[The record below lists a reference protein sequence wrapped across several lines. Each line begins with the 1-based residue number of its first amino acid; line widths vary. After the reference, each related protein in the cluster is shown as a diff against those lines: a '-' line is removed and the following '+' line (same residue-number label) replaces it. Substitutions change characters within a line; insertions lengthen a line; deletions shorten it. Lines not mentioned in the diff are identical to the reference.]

1 LTSEARV
8 NCMCNFLLPSSCKN
22 FSQNGEPSEKL
33 CLFYGRYLKLCFF
46 EDTTRQ
52 IDQQLGHKFSL
63 VCAMGNR
70 QMNPRG
76 AAVQG
81 GRHKAARN
89 LSRAGAARVHT
100 RRLARASRVM
110 GWIDLGSG

>member
-1 LTSEARV
+1 MPVLWKVSQV
-8 NCMCNFLLPSSCKN
+8 MFL
-22 FSQNGEPSEKL
+22 
-33 CLFYGRYLKLCFF
+33 F
-46 EDTTRQ
+46 EDTTRL
-52 IDQQLGHKFSL
+52 IDEQRLGHKFSL

-70 QMNPRG
+70 QMNLRG

>member
-1 LTSEARV
+1 MPVLWKV
-8 NCMCNFLLPSSCKN
+8 
-22 FSQNGEPSEKL
+22 SQVM
-33 CLFYGRYLKLCFF
+33 FFF
-46 EDTTRQ
+46 EGTTRQ
-52 IDQQLGHKFSL
+52 IDQQRLGHKFSL

-70 QMNPRG
+70 QMDPRG

-100 RRLARASRVM
+100 RRLARASRLM
-110 GWIDLGSG
+110 GWIGLGSE

>member
-1 LTSEARV
+1 MPVLWKV
-8 NCMCNFLLPSSCKN
+8 
-22 FSQNGEPSEKL
+22 SQVM
-33 CLFYGRYLKLCFF
+33 FF
-46 EDTTRQ
+46 EGTTRQ
-52 IDQQLGHKFSL
+52 IDQQRLGHKFSL

-70 QMNPRG
+70 QMDPRG

-89 LSRAGAARVHT
+89 LSRAGAARVHA

-110 GWIDLGSG
+110 GWIDLLFGKSGWDSGGNKQTATGD

>member
-1 LTSEARV
+1 MPILWKVSQV
-8 NCMCNFLLPSSCKN
+8 MFL
-22 FSQNGEPSEKL
+22 
-33 CLFYGRYLKLCFF
+33 F

-52 IDQQLGHKFSL
+52 IDQQRLGHKFSL
-63 VCAMGNR
+63 VCGMGNR

-81 GRHKAARN
+81 GRHKVARN